1 MDLGIAGRVAIVSGG
16 SKGQGFATAQALL
29 AEGCSVVIAAR
40 DRQALD
46 AARERL
52 SSGCGADRV
61 EAVAADM
68 TDADSVAGVA
78 AHAEAHFGTIDIV
91 VSNVIGHIIDPRGDG
106 PRAGHFR
113 DLDASDYRQEFR
125 QLLLS
130 AWYLAKAAIPGM
142 KARRWGR
149 ILNIAS
155 GSAREPQWEIPHMLP
170 NSVRPAVAA
179 LHRSLSVELAPFGI
193 TVNSMLTG
201 PIATDRSLAYFT
213 WLAGER
219 GVPVDRVLAESAAR
233 LPLRR
238 PGRPE
243 EMGRT
248 IAFMCSEQAG
258 MISGQ
263 AIAVVGGRLRHLY

>member
-1 MDLGIAGRVAIVSGG
+1 MDLGITGRVAIVSGG
-16 SKGQGFATAQALL
+16 SKGQGLATADALL
-29 AEGCSVVIAAR
+29 GEGCAVTIAAR
-40 DRQALD
+40 DPATLE
-46 AARERL
+46 AARDRL
-52 SSGCGADRV
+52 CAAHGADRV
-61 EAVAADM
+61 EAISADM
-68 TDADSVAGVA
+68 TDGTAVAEVA
-78 AHAEAHFGTIDIV
+78 RRAEARFGSIDIT
-91 VSNVIGHIIDPRGDG
+91 VSNVIGHVIDPKGDG

-113 DLDASDYRQEFR
+113 DLEAADYRLEFR

-130 AWYLAKAAIPGM
+130 AWYLARAAIPGM

-170 NSVRPAVAA
+170 NTVRPAVAA
-179 LHRSLSVELAPFGI
+179 MHRDLAAELAPYRI

-201 PIATDRSLAYFT
+201 PITTERSLAYYG
-213 WLAGER
+213 WLAEQR
-219 GVPVDRVLAESAAR
+219 GVPLETVLAESAAR

-238 PGRPE
+238 PGKPE

-248 IAFMCSEQAG
+248 IAFLCSEQAG

-263 AIAVVGGRLRHLY
+263 AIAVVGGRLRHLF